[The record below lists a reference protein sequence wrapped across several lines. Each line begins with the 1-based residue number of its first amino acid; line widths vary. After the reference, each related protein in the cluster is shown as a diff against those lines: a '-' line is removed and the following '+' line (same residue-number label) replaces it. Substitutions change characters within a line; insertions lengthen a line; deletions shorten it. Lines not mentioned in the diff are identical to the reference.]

1 MTFELTPLKDCL
13 VLQPKVFGDE
23 RGFFTESFNQKVFNN
38 IVAGGFNFVQ
48 DNHSKSARGV
58 LRGLHCQTN
67 QVQGKLVR
75 VSQGAVY
82 DVVVD
87 LRQSSPTFKK
97 WHGVELTDKN
107 FKQLW
112 VPPGFAHGFLVLSKT
127 AEVLYKTTDYYDP
140 SSEVS
145 LKFDDPTLGINWP
158 LGILSFILSAKDQ
171 KGLSLDEVPVFE

>member
-1 MTFELTPLKDCL
+1 VTFELTPLKDCL